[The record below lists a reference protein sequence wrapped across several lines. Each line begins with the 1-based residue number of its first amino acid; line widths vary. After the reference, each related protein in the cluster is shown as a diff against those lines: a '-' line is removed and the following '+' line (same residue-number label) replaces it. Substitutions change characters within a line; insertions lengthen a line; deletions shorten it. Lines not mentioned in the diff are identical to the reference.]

1 MKIQKLH
8 IEDYRNIKKLDL
20 DLSLQK
26 GLSVFI
32 GNNGCGKSNILEAVV
47 AIFANLFDYGDRF
60 KPDFKYTIEYTV
72 DAHNVVI
79 SNIDNYILIDNQP
92 KTKKQLHPYLPKNI
106 IACYSG
112 ETNRLEEEYFKPFRL
127 RFVSN
132 RLHNKH
138 ADLKLLFVNSDL
150 WNISLLTLFL
160 HDSTYVDIHTFLE
173 QTLNISSIEKLDL
186 KLSHKANIQE
196 NEAKQLLNAIAP
208 REEKD
213 VSISFEDLKRKIEQI
228 GFAPKELFMAFYVG
242 MYARI
247 FKNLE
252 ITVRSNTGSIFD
264 AKLLSE
270 GEKKLLSI
278 FTMLEVLG
286 DEKSLMLYDEPDSQ
300 IHISRKESIKLLIE
314 KYLNRQ
320 HLLSTHS
327 PTLAKSFIESNQHLC
342 CLKRNGAE
350 CIERI
355 GNEKYELIADLT
367 DGQWNVSEQ
376 NTFLASNKPM
386 TLLVE
391 GKTDKIHIE
400 RAFQCLKERF
410 PSLDFDVFS
419 MNSSEHIREVL
430 VGLSCSEIVWKK
442 QFVGIFDNDSAGQKD
457 ISNGFEK
464 ENSND
469 KIKHVKYKDGLPSKS
484 FYAFLLPK
492 PKDYKDDFTIENC
505 YNASKYEYAL
515 SRALDDKKGHF
526 DGLSIE
532 TITKDL
538 KNKAKTILSEDA
550 RSFSTDDFDGFI
562 PIFEMLDKI
571 RKL

>member
-1 MKIQKLH
+1 ML
-8 IEDYRNIKKLDL
+8 NFL
-20 DLSLQK
+20 
-26 GLSVFI
+26 
-32 GNNGCGKSNILEAVV
+32 NGRGK
-47 AIFANLFDYGDRF
+47 F
-60 KPDFKYTIEYTV
+60 
-72 DAHNVVI
+72 VI
-79 SNIDNYILIDNQP
+79 THQ
-92 KTKKQLHPYLPKNI
+92 NI

-112 ETNRLEEEYFKPFRL
+112 ETNRLEEEYFKPFRQ

-138 ADLKLLFVNSDL
+138 ADLKLLFVNRDL

-160 HDSTYVDIHTFLE
+160 HDNTYVDIHTFLE
-173 QTLNISSIEKLDL
+173 QTLNISSIENIGF
-186 KLSHKANIQE
+186 KLSHKANIQK

-208 REEKD
+208 KGEKD
-213 VSISFEDLKRKIEQI
+213 VSISFEDLKSKIEQI
-228 GFAPKELFMAFYVG
+228 GFAPKELFMALYVG

-342 CLKRNGAE
+342 CLKRNGTG

-355 GNEKYELIADLT
+355 DNDKYELIADLT
-367 DGQWNVSEQ
+367 DGQWNMSEQ

-400 RAFQCLKERF
+400 RAFQCLKDRF

-430 VGLSCSEIVWKK
+430 IGLSCSEIVWEK
-442 QFVGIFDNDSAGQKD
+442 QFVGIFDNDNAGQKD

-464 ENSND
+464 ENNDD

-505 YNASKYEYAL
+505 YKASKYGDAL
-515 SRALDDKKGHF
+515 SRALDDKKGYF

-538 KNKAKTILSEDA
+538 KNKAKTILAEDA
-550 RSFSTDDFDGFI
+550 RTFSTDDFDGFI